1 MASLFFLG
9 LLLLLAVYLLVNL
22 RHERLGRLQLSRRK
36 RIAGFSALTVLYL
49 ATLYGWLFWQTF
61 YDLRAGAGR
70 LELTLLMP
78 ERRLAWQLEEIE
90 SIRRI
95 PGSRAG
101 FSRLQVET
109 RDGRRFRSPDRR
121 AAEIE
126 AALARLPQP

>member
-9 LLLLLAVYLLVNL
+9 LLLLLAVFLLVNL
-22 RHERLGRLQLSRRK
+22 RHERLGRLELSRPV
-36 RIAGFSALTVLYL
+36 RIVGFSVLTVLYL

-78 ERRLAWQLEEIE
+78 ERRLALPLEEVE

-101 FSRLQVET
+101 FSRLMVET
-109 RDGRRFRSPDRR
+109 RDGRRYRSPDRR
-121 AAEIE
+121 RAEIE
-126 AALARLPQP
+126 EALARLTGP

>member
-9 LLLLLAVYLLVNL
+9 LLLVLAVLLLVNL
-22 RHERLGRLQLSRRK
+22 RHERLGRLQLSRPV
-36 RIAGFSALTVLYL
+36 RIAGFSVLASIYV

-61 YDLRAGAGR
+61 YDLRAGSGR

-78 ERRLAWQLEEIE
+78 ERRIALPLEEVRA
-90 SIRRI
+90 IRRI

-101 FSRLQVET
+101 FSRLVVET
-109 RDGRRFRSPDRR
+109 RDGHRYRSPDRR
-121 AAEIE
+121 GPEIE